1 MKKVLFTVALLLG
14 ACFASAQV
22 SAVKEAKS
30 LKSKPEEA
38 AKVIEPAL
46 TNPETANDP
55 ETWKLAGDFQKAMY
69 DDENMKLYLPGGQAD
84 TTRLYNSLAKMYEYY
99 LKCDEMEQA
108 KVKSGEMK
116 KPKYRKKNANAL
128 KTLRL
133 NLINGG
139 GDAYNKGDYADALKY
154 FGLFVDVVNEP
165 IFADD
170 ESLKAD
176 TLNALY
182 ACYATLAAN
191 MLKDK
196 DAVIKYGTIG
206 KEDQSEG
213 YRALMCLAEAY
224 GDKETG
230 DSIKWL
236 EVIKEGT
243 EKFPQ
248 QEYFVGN
255 IMDYYIQKG
264 MVDEGLAQINKLL
277 ATNETPYFLYVKG
290 ILQFEKKQYD
300 DAIATFNKIIANG
313 GDLVAEAYAKIGD
326 CYFFPA
332 QIVVEENSELAID
345 NPKYNENENQIKA
358 LYEKAKP
365 FYEKA
370 KELKPDNNT
379 LWGNYLLNIYWKLN
393 RAEYDSLE
401 KELGL

>member
-1 MKKVLFTVALLLG
+1 MQL
-14 ACFASAQV
+14 S
-22 SAVKEAKS
+22 
-30 LKSKPEEA
+30 
-38 AKVIEPAL
+38 
-46 TNPETANDP
+46 
-55 ETWKLAGDFQKAMY
+55 
-69 DDENMKLYLPGGQAD
+69 NM
-84 TTRLYNSLAKMYEYY
+84 
-99 LKCDEMEQA
+99 
-108 KVKSGEMK
+108 
-116 KPKYRKKNANAL
+116 
-128 KTLRL
+128 
-133 NLINGG
+133 
-139 GDAYNKGDYADALKY
+139 
-154 FGLFVDVVNEP
+154 
-165 IFADD
+165 
-170 ESLKAD
+170 
-176 TLNALY
+176 
-182 ACYATLAAN
+182 
-191 MLKDK
+191 
-196 DAVIKYGTIG
+196 
-206 KEDQSEG
+206 
-213 YRALMCLAEAY
+213 
-224 GDKETG
+224 
-230 DSIKWL
+230 

-358 LYEKAKP
+358 L
-365 FYEKA
+365 
-370 KELKPDNNT
+370 KPDNNT